1 MSSFSV
7 RQGSDRSAQS
17 CQTQTVYVVDDDV
30 AVRRS
35 LQFLLSTAGFTSWP
49 FSCAFD
55 FLDNLPNLR
64 PAPILLD
71 INMPEIDGM
80 DLLSELANREITW
93 PVIAM
98 TGHANIP
105 VAVQAIKNGAVDLL
119 EKPLDFAVLEAA
131 LRDAVKRLSSIE
143 DSAETRRNARRL
155 LERLSSRETEI
166 LAILID
172 GLPNKVAA
180 HHLSLSVRT
189 IEMHR
194 ANALQKLKV
203 KSIAEILHIEKSAEY
218 KLKTLVDRNRTG
230 CLVSNT

>member
-1 MSSFSV
+1 MSSL
-7 RQGSDRSAQS
+7 SAVQEFNLLNES
-17 CQTQTVYVVDDDV
+17 YQNQPVYVVDDDI

-49 FSCAFD
+49 FSCSFD

-80 DLLSELANREITW
+80 DLLSELSNREIKW
-93 PVIAM
+93 PVIVM
-98 TGHANIP
+98 TGDANIS

-119 EKPLDFAVLEAA
+119 EKPLDVHLLEAA
-131 LRDAVKRLSSIE
+131 LGDAVKQLSNIK
-143 DSAETRRNARRL
+143 DSDETRCNARRL
-155 LERLSSRETEI
+155 FERLSSREAEI

-180 HHLSLSVRT
+180 HRLSLSVRT

-203 KSIAEILHIEKSAEY
+203 KSIAAVLRLENDAEC
-218 KLKTLVDRNRTG
+218 KLVTLVHRI
-230 CLVSNT
+230 

>member
-1 MSSFSV
+1 MMAEQLI
-7 RQGSDRSAQS
+7 RDNATEQHQL
-17 CQTQTVYVVDDDV
+17 VYVVDDEV

-35 LQFLLSTAGFTSWP
+35 LQFLLSTAGFTGWP
-49 FSCAFD
+49 FSSAFD

-80 DLLSELANREITW
+80 DLLSELANREIKW

-98 TGHANIP
+98 TGNAGIS

-119 EKPLDFAVLEAA
+119 EKPLDFDVLEAA
-131 LRDAVKRLSSIE
+131 LGDAAERLSNIK

-166 LAILID
+166 LALLID
-172 GLPNKVAA
+172 GLPNKVVA
-180 HHLSLSVRT
+180 HHLSLSIRT

-194 ANALQKLKV
+194 SNALRKLKV
-203 KSIAEILHIEKSAEY
+203 KSIAAVLHLEKVAECT
-218 KLKTLVDRNRTG
+218 LKNLVDG
-230 CLVSNT
+230 I

>member
-1 MSSFSV
+1 MGSFATG
-7 RQGSDRSAQS
+7 QGFNRSAQS
-17 CQTQTVYVVDDDV
+17 CQTQTVYVIDDDV

-71 INMPEIDGM
+71 INMPEIGGM
-80 DLLSELANREITW
+80 DLMSELTNREIKW

-119 EKPLDFAVLEAA
+119 EKPLDFDVLEAA
-131 LRDAVKRLSSIE
+131 LGDAVERLSNIK
-143 DSAETRRNARRL
+143 DSEETRCNARLL

-166 LAILID
+166 LAVLID

-194 ANALQKLKV
+194 ANALQKLEV
-203 KSIAEILHIEKSAEY
+203 KSIAAVLHLEKDAGY
-218 KLKTLVDRNRTG
+218 TLKNLVDG
-230 CLVSNT
+230 I

>member
-1 MSSFSV
+1 MGSFPTG
-7 RQGSDRSAQS
+7 QGFDRSAQS
-17 CQTQTVYVVDDDV
+17 CQTQTVYVIDDDV

-80 DLLSELANREITW
+80 DLLSELTNREIKW

-98 TGHANIP
+98 TGNAGIP

-119 EKPLDFAVLEAA
+119 EKPLDFDLLEAA
-131 LRDAVKRLSSIE
+131 LGDAVERLSNAK
-143 DSAETRRNARRL
+143 DSEETRRNARL
-155 LERLSSRETEI
+155 LIERLSSRETEI
-166 LAILID
+166 LALLID

-189 IEMHR
+189 VEMHR

-203 KSIAEILHIEKSAEY
+203 KSIAAVLHLEKDAGY
-218 KLKTLVDRNRTG
+218 ALKSLVNAI
-230 CLVSNT
+230 

>member
-1 MSSFSV
+1 MPVSSFSLGQGYKPSAES
-7 RQGSDRSAQS
+7 RQTS
-17 CQTQTVYVVDDDV
+17 TVYVVDDDI

-80 DLLSELANREITW
+80 DLLSELTDREIKW
-93 PVIAM
+93 PVIVM
-98 TGHANIP
+98 TGYADIP
-105 VAVQAIKNGAVDLL
+105 VAVQAIKKGAMDVL
-119 EKPLDFAVLEAA
+119 EKPLDLHLLEATLGA
-131 LRDAVKRLSSIE
+131 AMEQLSNIK
-143 DSAETRRNARRL
+143 DSEETRCNARHL
-155 LERLSSRETEI
+155 FERLSSRETEI
-166 LAILID
+166 LGILID
-172 GLPNKVAA
+172 GLPNKVVA

-194 ANALQKLKV
+194 ANALQKLNV
-203 KSIAEILHIEKSAEY
+203 KSIAEVIRLTEAASLALPHRNSA
-218 KLKTLVDRNRTG
+218 
-230 CLVSNT
+230 

>member
-1 MSSFSV
+1 M
-7 RQGSDRSAQS
+7 
-17 CQTQTVYVVDDDV
+17 VDDDV

-119 EKPLDFAVLEAA
+119 EKPLDFDVLEAA
-131 LRDAVKRLSSIE
+131 LGDAVERLSNAK
-143 DSAETRRNARRL
+143 DSEETRRNARL
-155 LERLSSRETEI
+155 LIERLSSRETEI
-166 LAILID
+166 LALLID

-189 IEMHR
+189 VEMHR
-194 ANALQKLKV
+194 ANALQKLNV
-203 KSIAEILHIEKSAEY
+203 KSIAAVLHLEKDAGY
-218 KLKTLVDRNRTG
+218 ALKSLVNAI
-230 CLVSNT
+230 

>member
-1 MSSFSV
+1 MTIYTIANEELLCEAGVKFT
-7 RQGSDRSAQS
+7 AQP
-17 CQTQTVYVVDDDV
+17 CQTQTVYVVDDDI

-35 LQFLLSTAGFTSWP
+35 LQFLLPTAGFTSWP

-71 INMPEIDGM
+71 INMPEIGGM
-80 DLLSELANREITW
+80 DLLSELANREIKW
-93 PVIAM
+93 PVIVM
-98 TGHANIP
+98 TGYADIP
-105 VAVQAIKNGAVDLL
+105 LAVQAIKSGAIHLL
-119 EKPLDFAVLEAA
+119 EKPLDFDLLEAA
-131 LRDAVKRLSSIE
+131 LGDAVKRLSKIE
-143 DSAETRRNARRL
+143 HSEETRRNARRL
-155 LERLSSRETEI
+155 LERLSSREIEV

-194 ANALQKLKV
+194 AHALQKLEV
-203 KSIAEILHIEKSAEY
+203 KSIAAVLQLEKDAER
-218 KLKTLVDRNRTG
+218 KIK
-230 CLVSNT
+230 